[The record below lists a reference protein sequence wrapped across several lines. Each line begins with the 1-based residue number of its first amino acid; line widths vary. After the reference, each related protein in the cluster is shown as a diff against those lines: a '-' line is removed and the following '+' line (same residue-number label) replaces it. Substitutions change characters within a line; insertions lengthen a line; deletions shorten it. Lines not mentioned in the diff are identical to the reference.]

1 MTICSSVFNLPPL
14 EALAMN
20 YITQVAIA
28 KNDYE
33 KAALLALYCILLPS
47 CDSHPMIS
55 TVSGFFW
62 PHEPHAGCFRPYR
75 QLKSKPRFSMR
86 LAIRARP
93 MGTHMVWKRHLCE
106 EFHFGNFQA

>member
-1 MTICSSVFNLPPL
+1 
-14 EALAMN
+14 MN

-62 PHEPHAGCFRPYR
+62 PHEPHADTLGA
-75 QLKSKPRFSMR
+75 LGHTDSS
-86 LAIRARP
+86 RASRD
-93 MGTHMVWKRHLCE
+93 
-106 EFHFGNFQA
+106 FQ